1 MIVKSMT
8 GYGKGVYEDGQIKL
22 TVELKVV
29 NHRFLDIG
37 IKAPKQ
43 FNFAE
48 DALRKTI
55 KNGLVRGH
63 VDVYVNYEDNRE
75 IKNEVTA
82 DYALAAQYYELSQ
95 NIASKIGL
103 SNNVGVH
110 ELLKMPDVVTIKVG
124 DMDEEELLK
133 ALNGAC
139 VQAIEN
145 LDKMRIKEGEAMK
158 ADVLAKTAEVEK
170 LVSEIEKLAPDMT
183 AVHREKVRE
192 RVQEYLAD
200 VSVDEEKF
208 INEMAFYADKV
219 AVDEELTRLKSHISH
234 LRSIV
239 EKGGAIGK
247 QLDFVVQE
255 MNREANT
262 TGSKCCDINVAN
274 LVVALKSEIEKIRE
288 QIQNIE

>member
-1 MIVKSMT
+1 MTVKSMT
-8 GYGKGVYEDGQIKL
+8 GYGKGIYEDGQLKL

-29 NHRFLDIG
+29 NHRFLDVV

-48 DALRKTI
+48 DALRKAI
-55 KNGLVRGH
+55 KGGLVRGH
-63 VDVYVNYEDNRE
+63 VDVYVNFEDNRE
-75 IKNEVTA
+75 VRSEIGC
-82 DYALAAQYYELSQ
+82 DYELAERYAAMSRE
-95 NIASKIGL
+95 IAART
-103 SNNVGVH
+103 GVVDNLGTS
-110 ELLKMPDVVTIKVG
+110 ELLKMPDVVTVKVA
-124 DMDEEELLK
+124 DIDEEELLK
-133 ALNGAC
+133 AMLSAC
-139 VQAIEN
+139 GQAIEN
-145 LDKMRIKEGEAMK
+145 LDAMRLREGEAMK

-170 LVSEIEKLAPDMT
+170 IVGEIEKLAPDMT

-192 RVQEYLAD
+192 RVQEYLAG
-200 VSVDEEKF
+200 VAVDEEKF
-208 INEMAFYADKV
+208 VNEMAFYADKV

-239 EKGGAIGK
+239 DKGGAIGK

>member
-8 GYGKGVYEDGQIKL
+8 GYGKGVYEDGQVRL
-22 TVELKVV
+22 SVELKVV
-29 NHRFLDIG
+29 NHRFLDIA
-37 IKAPKQ
+37 IKSPKQ

-55 KNGLVRGH
+55 KGGLVRGH
-63 VDVYVNYEDNRE
+63 VDVYVNFEDNRE
-75 IKNEVTA
+75 VKNEVSA
-82 DYALAAQYYELSQ
+82 DYALANQYYELSKG
-95 NIASKIGL
+95 IAEKTGL
-103 SNNVGVH
+103 ENNVGVY
-110 ELLKMPDVVTIKVG
+110 ELLKMPDVVTIKVV
-124 DMDEEELLK
+124 DIEEEELLK
-133 ALNGAC
+133 ALQSAC
-139 VQAIEN
+139 LQAIEN

-170 LVSEIEKLAPDMT
+170 LVEQIAVLAPGMT

-192 RVQEYLAD
+192 RVQEYLAG
-200 VSVDEEKF
+200 VAIDEEKF
-208 INEMAFYADKV
+208 VNEMAFYADKV
-219 AVDEELTRLKSHISH
+219 AVDEELTRLASHIAH

>member
-55 KNGLVRGH
+55 KSGLVRGH

-103 SNNVGVH
+103 SNNVGVY

-262 TGSKCCDINVAN
+262 TGSKCCDINVTN

>member
-75 IKNEVTA
+75 IKSEVSA
-82 DYALAAQYYELSQ
+82 DYALAEQYYNLSKGV
-95 NIASKIGL
+95 AERVGL
-103 SNNVGVH
+103 ANNVGVY
-110 ELLKMPDVVTIKVG
+110 ELLKMPDVVSVKVA
-124 DMDEEELLK
+124 DIDEEELLK
-133 ALNGAC
+133 ALTAAC
-139 VQAIEN
+139 GQAIKN

-158 ADVLAKTAEVEK
+158 ADVLAKTQEVEK
-170 LVSEIEKLAPDMT
+170 LVSEIAKLAPGMT

-192 RVQEYLAD
+192 RVQEYLAG
-200 VSVDEEKF
+200 VAIDEEKF

-234 LRSIV
+234 LRAIV

-262 TGSKCCDINVAN
+262 TGSKCCDVNVAN

>member
-75 IKNEVTA
+75 IKSEVSA
-82 DYALAAQYYELSQ
+82 DYALAEQYYNLSKGV
-95 NIASKIGL
+95 AERVGL
-103 SNNVGVH
+103 ANNVGVY
-110 ELLKMPDVVTIKVG
+110 ELLKMPDVVSVKVA
-124 DMDEEELLK
+124 DIDEEELLK
-133 ALNGAC
+133 ALTAAC
-139 VQAIEN
+139 GQAIEN

-158 ADVLAKTAEVEK
+158 ADVLTKTQEVEK
-170 LVSEIEKLAPDMT
+170 LVSEIAKLAPGMT

-192 RVQEYLAD
+192 RVQEYLAG
-200 VSVDEEKF
+200 VAIDEDKF
-208 INEMAFYADKV
+208 IIEMAFYADKV

-234 LRSIV
+234 LRAIV

>member
-75 IKNEVTA
+75 IKSEVSA
-82 DYALAAQYYELSQ
+82 DYALAEQYYNLSKGV
-95 NIASKIGL
+95 AERIGL
-103 SNNVGVH
+103 ANNVGVY
-110 ELLKMPDVVTIKVG
+110 ELLKMPDVVSVKVA
-124 DMDEEELLK
+124 DIDEEELLK
-133 ALNGAC
+133 ALTAAC
-139 VQAIEN
+139 GQAIEN

-158 ADVLAKTAEVEK
+158 TDVLAKTQTVEK
-170 LVSEIEKLAPDMT
+170 LVSEIAKLAPGMT

-192 RVQEYLAD
+192 RVQEYLAG
-200 VSVDEEKF
+200 VAIDEEKF
-208 INEMAFYADKV
+208 INEMAFYVDKV

-234 LRSIV
+234 LRAIV

-262 TGSKCCDINVAN
+262 TGSKCCDVNVAN

>member
-1 MIVKSMT
+1 MTVKSMT
-8 GYGKGVYEDGQIKL
+8 GYGKGVYEDGQLKL

-29 NHRFLDIG
+29 NHRFLDVV

-48 DALRKTI
+48 DALRKAI
-55 KNGLVRGH
+55 KGGLVRGH
-63 VDVYVNYEDNRE
+63 VDVYVNFEDNRE
-75 IKNEVTA
+75 VRSEIGC
-82 DYALAAQYYELSQ
+82 DYALAEKYAQMAKEL
-95 NIASKIGL
+95 AKRT
-103 SNNVGVH
+103 GVCDNLGTS
-110 ELLKMPDVVTIKVG
+110 ELLKMPDVVTVKVA
-124 DMDEEELLK
+124 DIDEEELLK
-133 ALNGAC
+133 ALLAAC
-139 VQAIEN
+139 AQAIEN

-170 LVSEIEKLAPDMT
+170 IVGEIAKLAPGMT

-192 RVQEYLAD
+192 RVQEYLEGVA
-200 VSVDEEKF
+200 VDEEKF
-208 INEMAFYADKV
+208 VNEMAFYADKV
-219 AVDEELTRLKSHISH
+219 AVDEELTRLASHISH

-288 QIQNIE
+288 QIQNVE

>member
-8 GYGKGVYEDGQIKL
+8 GYGKGVYEDGQVRL
-22 TVELKVV
+22 SVELKVV
-29 NHRFLDIG
+29 NHRFLDIA
-37 IKAPKQ
+37 IKSPKQ

-55 KNGLVRGH
+55 KGGLVRGH
-63 VDVYVNYEDNRE
+63 VDIYVNFEDNRE
-75 IKNEVTA
+75 VKNEVSA
-82 DYALAAQYYELSQ
+82 DYALANQYYELSKG
-95 NIASKIGL
+95 IAEKTGL
-103 SNNVGVH
+103 ENNVGVY
-110 ELLKMPDVVTIKVG
+110 ELLKMPDVVTIKVA
-124 DMDEEELLK
+124 DIEEKELLK
-133 ALNGAC
+133 ALQSAC
-139 VQAIEN
+139 LQAIEN

-170 LVSEIEKLAPDMT
+170 LVEQIAVLAPGMT

-192 RVQEYLAD
+192 RVQEYLAG
-200 VSVDEEKF
+200 VAIDEEKF
-208 INEMAFYADKV
+208 VNEMAFYADKV
-219 AVDEELTRLKSHISH
+219 AVDEELTRLASHIAH

>member
-75 IKNEVTA
+75 IKSEVSA
-82 DYALAAQYYELSQ
+82 DYALAEQYYNLSKGV
-95 NIASKIGL
+95 AERIGL
-103 SNNVGVH
+103 ANNVGVY
-110 ELLKMPDVVTIKVG
+110 ELLKMPDVVSVKVA
-124 DMDEEELLK
+124 DIDEEELLK
-133 ALNGAC
+133 ALTAAC
-139 VQAIEN
+139 GQAIEN

-158 ADVLAKTAEVEK
+158 ADVLAKTQTVEK
-170 LVSEIEKLAPDMT
+170 LVSEIAKLAPGMT

-192 RVQEYLAD
+192 RVQEYLAG
-200 VSVDEEKF
+200 VAIDEEKF

-234 LRSIV
+234 LRAIV

>member
-75 IKNEVTA
+75 IKSEVSA
-82 DYALAAQYYELSQ
+82 DYALAEQYYNLSKGV
-95 NIASKIGL
+95 AERIGL
-103 SNNVGVH
+103 ANNVGVY
-110 ELLKMPDVVTIKVG
+110 ELLKMPDVVSVKVA
-124 DMDEEELLK
+124 DIDEEELLK
-133 ALNGAC
+133 ALTAAC
-139 VQAIEN
+139 GQAIEN

-158 ADVLAKTAEVEK
+158 ADVLAKTQTVEK
-170 LVSEIEKLAPDMT
+170 LVSEIAKLAPGMT

-192 RVQEYLAD
+192 RVQEYLAG
-200 VSVDEEKF
+200 VAIDEEKF

-234 LRSIV
+234 LRAIV

-262 TGSKCCDINVAN
+262 TGSKCCDVNVAN

>member
-75 IKNEVTA
+75 IKSEVSA
-82 DYALAAQYYELSQ
+82 DYALAEQYYNLSKGV
-95 NIASKIGL
+95 AERIGL
-103 SNNVGVH
+103 ANNVGVY
-110 ELLKMPDVVTIKVG
+110 ELLKMPDVVSVKVA

-133 ALNGAC
+133 ALTAAC
-139 VQAIEN
+139 GQAIEN

-158 ADVLAKTAEVEK
+158 ADVLAKTQEVEK
-170 LVSEIEKLAPDMT
+170 LVSEIAKLAPGMT

-192 RVQEYLAD
+192 RVQEYLAG
-200 VSVDEEKF
+200 VAIDEEKF

-234 LRSIV
+234 LRAIV

>member
-1 MIVKSMT
+1 MTVKSMT
-8 GYGKGVYEDGQIKL
+8 GYGKGIYEDGQLKM

-29 NHRFLDIG
+29 NHRFLDVA

-48 DALRKTI
+48 DALRKAI
-55 KNGLVRGH
+55 KGGLVRGH
-63 VDVYVNYEDNRE
+63 VDVYVNFEDNRE
-75 IKNEVTA
+75 EKSGIEC
-82 DYALAAQYYELSQ
+82 DFALAERYAAMARE
-95 NIASKIGL
+95 IAART
-103 SNNVGVH
+103 GVVDNLGTS
-110 ELLKMPDVVTIKVG
+110 ELLKMPDVVTVKVA
-124 DMDEEELLK
+124 DVDEEALLG
-133 ALNGAC
+133 ALLTAC
-139 VQAIEN
+139 GQAIEN
-145 LDKMRIKEGEAMK
+145 LDKMRLKEGEAMK
-158 ADVLAKTAEVEK
+158 SDVLAKTAEVEK
-170 LVSEIEKLAPDMT
+170 IVKEIEKLAPGMT

-192 RVQEYLAD
+192 RVQEYLAG
-200 VSVDEEKF
+200 VAVDEEKF
-208 INEMAFYADKV
+208 VNEMAFYADKV
-219 AVDEELTRLKSHISH
+219 AVDEELTRLQSHIAH

-239 EKGGAIGK
+239 GKGGAIGK

>member
-8 GYGKGVYEDGQIKL
+8 GYGKGVYEDGQVRL
-22 TVELKVV
+22 SVELKVV
-29 NHRFLDIG
+29 NHRFLDIA
-37 IKAPKQ
+37 IKSPKQ

-55 KNGLVRGH
+55 KGGLVRGH
-63 VDVYVNYEDNRE
+63 VDVYVNFEDNRE
-75 IKNEVTA
+75 VKNEVSA
-82 DYALAAQYYELSQ
+82 DYALANQYYELSKG
-95 NIASKIGL
+95 IAEKTGL
-103 SNNVGVH
+103 ENNVGVY
-110 ELLKMPDVVTIKVG
+110 ELLKMPDVVTIKVA
-124 DMDEEELLK
+124 DIEEEELLK
-133 ALNGAC
+133 ALQSAC
-139 VQAIEN
+139 LQAIEN

-158 ADVLAKTAEVEK
+158 ADVLAKTTEVEK
-170 LVSEIEKLAPDMT
+170 LVEQIAVLAPGMT

-192 RVQEYLAD
+192 RVQEYLAG
-200 VSVDEEKF
+200 VSIDEEKF
-208 INEMAFYADKV
+208 VNEMAFYADKV
-219 AVDEELTRLKSHISH
+219 AVDEELTRLASHIAH

>member
-8 GYGKGVYEDGQIKL
+8 GYGKGIFEDGQIRL

-48 DALRKTI
+48 DALRKAL
-55 KNGLVRGH
+55 KSGMVRGH
-63 VDVYVNYEDNRE
+63 VDVYVNFEDNRDV
-75 IKNEVTA
+75 KSEVEC
-82 DYALAAQYYELSQ
+82 DYALAAKYHELAAG
-95 NIASKIGL
+95 IAEKTGL
-103 SNNVGVH
+103 ENNVGVY
-110 ELLKMPDVVTIKVG
+110 ELLKMPDVVTVKVA
-124 DMDEEELLK
+124 DIDEEELMK
-133 ALNGAC
+133 ALLAAC
-139 VQAIEN
+139 AQALEN
-145 LDKMRIKEGEAMK
+145 LDRMRVKEGEAMK
-158 ADVLAKTAEVEK
+158 ADVLEKTAEVEK
-170 LVSEIEKLAPDMT
+170 IVGEIEKLAPGMT

-192 RVQEYLAD
+192 RVQEYLGGVA
-200 VSVDEEKF
+200 VDEEKF

-219 AVDEELTRLKSHISH
+219 AVDEELTRLRSHISH
-234 LRSIV
+234 LRAIV

>member
-75 IKNEVTA
+75 IKSEVSA
-82 DYALAAQYYELSQ
+82 DYALAEQYYNLSKGV
-95 NIASKIGL
+95 AERVGL
-103 SNNVGVH
+103 ANNVGVY
-110 ELLKMPDVVTIKVG
+110 ELLKMPDVVSVKVA
-124 DMDEEELLK
+124 DIDEEELLK
-133 ALNGAC
+133 ALTAAC
-139 VQAIEN
+139 GQAIEN

-158 ADVLAKTAEVEK
+158 ADVLTKTQEVEK
-170 LVSEIEKLAPDMT
+170 LVSEIAKLAPGMT

-192 RVQEYLAD
+192 RVQEYLAG
-200 VSVDEEKF
+200 VAIDEEKF

-234 LRSIV
+234 LRAIV

>member
-1 MIVKSMT
+1 MTVKSMT
-8 GYGKGVYEDGQIKL
+8 GYGKGVYEDGQLKL

-29 NHRFLDIG
+29 NHRFLDVV

-48 DALRKTI
+48 DALRKAI
-55 KNGLVRGH
+55 KGGLVRGH
-63 VDVYVNYEDNRE
+63 VDVYVNFEDNRE
-75 IKNEVTA
+75 VRSEI
-82 DYALAAQYYELSQ
+82 DCDYELAEKYASLAREIAARTGVVD
-95 NIASKIGL
+95 NIGTS
-103 SNNVGVH
+103 
-110 ELLKMPDVVTIKVG
+110 ELLKMPDVVTVKVA
-124 DMDEEELLK
+124 DIDEEELLK
-133 ALNGAC
+133 AMLSAC
-139 VQAIEN
+139 GQAIEN
-145 LDKMRIKEGEAMK
+145 LDAMRLREGEAMK

-170 LVSEIEKLAPDMT
+170 IVGEIEKLAPDMT

-192 RVQEYLAD
+192 RVQEYLAG
-200 VSVDEEKF
+200 VAVDEEKF
-208 INEMAFYADKV
+208 VNEMAFYADKV

-239 EKGGAIGK
+239 DKGGAIGK

>member
-55 KNGLVRGH
+55 KSGLVRGH

-103 SNNVGVH
+103 SNNVGVY

-183 AVHREKVRE
+183 AVHRKKVRE
-192 RVQEYLAD
+192 RVQEYLAG

-274 LVVALKSEIEKIRE
+274 LVVALKSEIEKMRE

>member
-8 GYGKGVYEDGQIKL
+8 GYGKGIYEDEQVKL

-43 FNFAE
+43 FSFAE
-48 DALRKTI
+48 DALRKAV

-63 VDVYVNYEDNRE
+63 VDVYVNFEDNRE
-75 IKNEVTA
+75 IRNDVCA
-82 DYALAAQYYELSQ
+82 DYALAERYYELGKE
-95 NIASKIGL
+95 IANRTGQI
-103 SNNVGVH
+103 NNVGVY
-110 ELLKMPDVVTIKVG
+110 ELLRMPDVVTVKVA
-124 DMDEEELLK
+124 DIEEDELLK
-133 ALNGAC
+133 AMLSAC
-139 VQAIEN
+139 GQAIEN
-145 LDKMRIKEGEAMK
+145 LDRMRTKEGEAMK
-158 ADVLAKTAEVEK
+158 ADVLEKTDTVEN
-170 LVSEIEKLAPDMT
+170 LVSEIEKLAPSMT
-183 AVHREKVRE
+183 AIHREKVRE
-192 RVQEYLAD
+192 RVQEYLSGVAI
-200 VSVDEEKF
+200 DEEKF

-219 AVDEELTRLKSHISH
+219 AVDEELTRLKSHIAH

>member
-75 IKNEVTA
+75 IKSEVSA
-82 DYALAAQYYELSQ
+82 DYALAEQYYNLSKGV
-95 NIASKIGL
+95 AERIGL
-103 SNNVGVH
+103 ANNVGVY
-110 ELLKMPDVVTIKVG
+110 ELLKMPDVVSVKVA
-124 DMDEEELLK
+124 DIDEEELLK
-133 ALNGAC
+133 ALTAAC
-139 VQAIEN
+139 GQAIEN

-158 ADVLAKTAEVEK
+158 ADVLAKTQTVEK
-170 LVSEIEKLAPDMT
+170 LVSEIAKLAPGMT

-192 RVQEYLAD
+192 RVQEYLAG
-200 VSVDEEKF
+200 VAIDEEKF
-208 INEMAFYADKV
+208 INEMAFYVDKV

-234 LRSIV
+234 LRAIV

-262 TGSKCCDINVAN
+262 TGSKCCDVNVAN

>member
-75 IKNEVTA
+75 IKSEVSA
-82 DYALAAQYYELSQ
+82 DYALAEQYYNLSKGV
-95 NIASKIGL
+95 AERIGL
-103 SNNVGVH
+103 ANNVGVY
-110 ELLKMPDVVTIKVG
+110 ELLKMPDVVSVKVA
-124 DMDEEELLK
+124 DIDEEELLK
-133 ALNGAC
+133 ALTAAC
-139 VQAIEN
+139 GNAIEN

-158 ADVLAKTAEVEK
+158 ADVLAKTQEVEK
-170 LVSEIEKLAPDMT
+170 LVSEIAKLAPGMT

-192 RVQEYLAD
+192 RVQEYLAG
-200 VSVDEEKF
+200 VAIDEEKF

-234 LRSIV
+234 LRAIV

>member
-75 IKNEVTA
+75 IKSEVSA
-82 DYALAAQYYELSQ
+82 DYALAEQYYNLSKGV
-95 NIASKIGL
+95 AERVGL
-103 SNNVGVH
+103 ANNVGVY
-110 ELLKMPDVVTIKVG
+110 ELLKMPDVVSVKVA
-124 DMDEEELLK
+124 DIDEEELLK
-133 ALNGAC
+133 ALTAAC
-139 VQAIEN
+139 GKAIEN

-158 ADVLAKTAEVEK
+158 ADVLAKTQEVEK
-170 LVSEIEKLAPDMT
+170 LVSEIAKLAPGMT

-192 RVQEYLAD
+192 RVQEYLAG
-200 VSVDEEKF
+200 VAIDEEKF

-234 LRSIV
+234 LRAIV

>member
-8 GYGKGVYEDGQIKL
+8 GYGKGVYEDGQLRL

-29 NHRFLDIG
+29 NHRFLDIAV
-37 IKAPKQ
+37 KTPKQ

-63 VDVYVNYEDNRE
+63 VDVYVNFEDNRE
-75 IKNEVTA
+75 IKNEVSA
-82 DYALAAQYYELSQ
+82 DYALAEQYYELSKG
-95 NIASKIGL
+95 IAARTGL
-103 SNNVGVH
+103 TNNVGVY

-133 ALNGAC
+133 ALDCAC
-139 VQAIEN
+139 RQAIEN
-145 LDKMRIKEGEAMK
+145 LDKMRVKEGEAMK

-170 LVSEIEKLAPDMT
+170 LVGQIEELAPGMT

-192 RVQEYLAD
+192 RVQEYLDGVAI
-200 VSVDEEKF
+200 DEEKF

-219 AVDEELTRLKSHISH
+219 AVDEELTRLNSHIAH
-234 LRSIV
+234 LRAIV

>member
-75 IKNEVTA
+75 IKSEVSA
-82 DYALAAQYYELSQ
+82 DYALAEQYYNLSKGV
-95 NIASKIGL
+95 AERVGL
-103 SNNVGVH
+103 ANNVGVY
-110 ELLKMPDVVTIKVG
+110 ELLKMPDVVSVKVA
-124 DMDEEELLK
+124 DIDEEELLK
-133 ALNGAC
+133 ALTAAC
-139 VQAIEN
+139 GQAIEN

-158 ADVLAKTAEVEK
+158 ADVLTKTQEVEK
-170 LVSEIEKLAPDMT
+170 LVSEIAKLAPGMT

-192 RVQEYLAD
+192 RVQEYLAG
-200 VSVDEEKF
+200 VAIDEEKF

-234 LRSIV
+234 LRAIV

-262 TGSKCCDINVAN
+262 TGSKCCDINVGN

>member
-1 MIVKSMT
+1 MTVKSMT
-8 GYGKGVYEDGQIKL
+8 GYGKGAYEDGQLKL

-29 NHRFLDIG
+29 NHRFLDVV

-48 DALRKTI
+48 DALRKAI
-55 KNGLVRGH
+55 KGGLVRGH
-63 VDVYVNYEDNRE
+63 VDVYVNFEDNRE
-75 IKNEVTA
+75 VRSEIGC
-82 DYALAAQYYELSQ
+82 DYELAEKYASLAREIAARTGVVD
-95 NIASKIGL
+95 NIGTS
-103 SNNVGVH
+103 
-110 ELLKMPDVVTIKVG
+110 ELLKMPDVVTVKVA
-124 DMDEEELLK
+124 DIDEEELLK
-133 ALNGAC
+133 AMLSAC
-139 VQAIEN
+139 GQAIEN
-145 LDKMRIKEGEAMK
+145 LDAMRLREGEAMK

-170 LVSEIEKLAPDMT
+170 IVGEIEKLAPDMT

-192 RVQEYLAD
+192 RVQEYLAG
-200 VSVDEEKF
+200 VAVDEEKF
-208 INEMAFYADKV
+208 VNEMAFYADKV

-239 EKGGAIGK
+239 DKGGAIGK

>member
-1 MIVKSMT
+1 MTVKSMT
-8 GYGKGVYEDGQIKL
+8 GYGKGVYEDGQLKL

-29 NHRFLDIG
+29 NHRFLDVV

-48 DALRKTI
+48 DALRKAI
-55 KNGLVRGH
+55 KGGLVRGH
-63 VDVYVNYEDNRE
+63 VDVYVNFEDNRE
-75 IKNEVTA
+75 VRSEIGC
-82 DYALAAQYYELSQ
+82 DYELAERYAAMSRE
-95 NIASKIGL
+95 IAART
-103 SNNVGVH
+103 GVVDNLGAS
-110 ELLKMPDVVTIKVG
+110 ELLKMPDVVTVKVA
-124 DMDEEELLK
+124 DIDEEELLK
-133 ALNGAC
+133 AMLSAC
-139 VQAIEN
+139 GQAIEN
-145 LDKMRIKEGEAMK
+145 LDAMRLREGEAMK
-158 ADVLAKTAEVEK
+158 ADVLAKTTEVEK
-170 LVSEIEKLAPDMT
+170 IVGEIEKLAPDMT

-192 RVQEYLAD
+192 RVQEYLAG
-200 VSVDEEKF
+200 VAVDEEKF
-208 INEMAFYADKV
+208 VNEMAFYADKV

-239 EKGGAIGK
+239 DKGGAIGK

>member
-1 MIVKSMT
+1 MTVKSMT
-8 GYGKGVYEDGQIKL
+8 GYGKGVYEDGQLKL

-29 NHRFLDIG
+29 NHRFLDVV

-48 DALRKTI
+48 DALRKAI
-55 KNGLVRGH
+55 KGGLVRGH
-63 VDVYVNYEDNRE
+63 VDVYVNFEDNRE
-75 IKNEVTA
+75 VRSEIGC
-82 DYALAAQYYELSQ
+82 DYELAERYAAMSRE
-95 NIASKIGL
+95 IAART
-103 SNNVGVH
+103 GVVDNLGTS
-110 ELLKMPDVVTIKVG
+110 ELLKMPDVVTVKVA
-124 DMDEEELLK
+124 DIDEEELLK
-133 ALNGAC
+133 AMLSAC
-139 VQAIEN
+139 GQAIEN
-145 LDKMRIKEGEAMK
+145 LDAMRLREGEAMK

-170 LVSEIEKLAPDMT
+170 IVGEIEKLAPDMT

-192 RVQEYLAD
+192 RVQEYLAG
-200 VSVDEEKF
+200 VAVDEEKF
-208 INEMAFYADKV
+208 VNEMAFYADKV

-239 EKGGAIGK
+239 DKGGAIGK

-262 TGSKCCDINVAN
+262 TGSKCCDINIAN

>member
-75 IKNEVTA
+75 IKSEVSA
-82 DYALAAQYYELSQ
+82 DYALAEQYYNLSKGV
-95 NIASKIGL
+95 AERVGL
-103 SNNVGVH
+103 ANNVGVY
-110 ELLKMPDVVTIKVG
+110 ELLKMPDVVSVKVA
-124 DMDEEELLK
+124 DIDEEELLK
-133 ALNGAC
+133 ALTAAC
-139 VQAIEN
+139 GKAIEN

-158 ADVLAKTAEVEK
+158 ADVLAKTQEVEK
-170 LVSEIEKLAPDMT
+170 LVSEIAKLAPGMT

-192 RVQEYLAD
+192 RVQEYLAG
-200 VSVDEEKF
+200 VAIDEEKF

-234 LRSIV
+234 LRAIV

-255 MNREANT
+255 MSREANT

-274 LVVALKSEIEKIRE
+274 LVVALKSEIENIRE

>member
-75 IKNEVTA
+75 IKSEVSA
-82 DYALAAQYYELSQ
+82 DYALAEQYYNLSKGV
-95 NIASKIGL
+95 AERIGL
-103 SNNVGVH
+103 ANNVGVY
-110 ELLKMPDVVTIKVG
+110 ELLKMPDVVSVKVA
-124 DMDEEELLK
+124 DIDEEELLK
-133 ALNGAC
+133 ALTAAC
-139 VQAIEN
+139 GQAIEN

-158 ADVLAKTAEVEK
+158 ADVLAKTQEVEK
-170 LVSEIEKLAPDMT
+170 LVSEIAKLAPGMT

-192 RVQEYLAD
+192 RVQEYLAG
-200 VSVDEEKF
+200 VAIDEEKF

-234 LRSIV
+234 LRAIV

-262 TGSKCCDINVAN
+262 TGSKCCDVNVAN

>member
-75 IKNEVTA
+75 IKSEVSA
-82 DYALAAQYYELSQ
+82 DYALAEQYYNLSKGV
-95 NIASKIGL
+95 AERIGL
-103 SNNVGVH
+103 ANNVGVY
-110 ELLKMPDVVTIKVG
+110 ELLKMPDVVSVKVA
-124 DMDEEELLK
+124 DIDEEELLK
-133 ALNGAC
+133 ALTAAC
-139 VQAIEN
+139 GQAIEN
-145 LDKMRIKEGEAMK
+145 LDKMRVKEGEAMK
-158 ADVLAKTAEVEK
+158 ADVLAKTQEVEK
-170 LVSEIEKLAPDMT
+170 LVSEIAKLAPGMT

-192 RVQEYLAD
+192 RVQEYLAG
-200 VSVDEEKF
+200 VAIDEEKF

-234 LRSIV
+234 LRAIV

>member
-8 GYGKGVYEDGQIKL
+8 GYGKGVYEDGQLRL

-29 NHRFLDIG
+29 NHRFLDIAV
-37 IKAPKQ
+37 KTPKQ

-63 VDVYVNYEDNRE
+63 VDVYVNFEDNRE
-75 IKNEVTA
+75 IKNEVSA
-82 DYALAAQYYELSQ
+82 DYALAEQYYELSKG
-95 NIASKIGL
+95 IAQRTGL
-103 SNNVGVH
+103 TNNVGVY

-133 ALNGAC
+133 ALDCAC
-139 VQAIEN
+139 RQAIEN
-145 LDKMRIKEGEAMK
+145 LDKMRVKEGEAMK

-170 LVSEIEKLAPDMT
+170 LVGQIEELAPGMT

-192 RVQEYLAD
+192 RVQEYLDGVAI
-200 VSVDEEKF
+200 DEEKF

-219 AVDEELTRLKSHISH
+219 AVDEELTRLNSHIAH
-234 LRSIV
+234 LRAIV

>member
-1 MIVKSMT
+1 MTVKSMT
-8 GYGKGVYEDGQIKL
+8 GYGKGAYEDGKLKL

-29 NHRFLDIG
+29 NHRFLDVV

-48 DALRKTI
+48 DALRKAI
-55 KNGLVRGH
+55 KGGLVRGH
-63 VDVYVNYEDNRE
+63 VDVYVNFEDNRE
-75 IKNEVTA
+75 VRSEIGC
-82 DYALAAQYYELSQ
+82 DYELAEKYASLARE
-95 NIASKIGL
+95 IAART
-103 SNNVGVH
+103 GVVDNLGTS
-110 ELLKMPDVVTIKVG
+110 ELLKMPDVVTVKVA
-124 DMDEEELLK
+124 DIDEEELLK
-133 ALNGAC
+133 AMLSAC
-139 VQAIEN
+139 GQAIEN
-145 LDKMRIKEGEAMK
+145 LDAMRLREGEAMK

-170 LVSEIEKLAPDMT
+170 IVGEIEKLAPDMT

-192 RVQEYLAD
+192 RVQEYLAG
-200 VSVDEEKF
+200 VAVDEEKF
-208 INEMAFYADKV
+208 VNEMAFYADKV

-239 EKGGAIGK
+239 DKGGAIGK

>member
-8 GYGKGVYEDGQIKL
+8 GYGKGVYEDGQVRL
-22 TVELKVV
+22 SVELKVV
-29 NHRFLDIG
+29 NHRFLDIA
-37 IKAPKQ
+37 IKSPKQ

-55 KNGLVRGH
+55 KGGLVRGH
-63 VDVYVNYEDNRE
+63 VDIYVNFEDNRE
-75 IKNEVTA
+75 VKNEVSA
-82 DYALAAQYYELSQ
+82 DYALANQYYELSKG
-95 NIASKIGL
+95 IAEKTGL
-103 SNNVGVH
+103 ENNVGVY
-110 ELLKMPDVVTIKVG
+110 ELLKMPDVVTIKVA
-124 DMDEEELLK
+124 DIEEEELLK
-133 ALNGAC
+133 ALQSAC
-139 VQAIEN
+139 LQAIEN

-170 LVSEIEKLAPDMT
+170 LVEQIAVLAPGMT

-192 RVQEYLAD
+192 RVQEYLAG
-200 VSVDEEKF
+200 VAIDEEKF
-208 INEMAFYADKV
+208 VNEMAFYADKV
-219 AVDEELTRLKSHISH
+219 AVDEELTRLASHIAH

>member
-55 KNGLVRGH
+55 KSGLVRGH

-75 IKNEVTA
+75 KKNEVTA

-103 SNNVGVH
+103 SNNVGVY

-192 RVQEYLAD
+192 RVQEYLAG

-274 LVVALKSEIEKIRE
+274 LVVALKSEIEKMRE

>member
-75 IKNEVTA
+75 IKSEVSA
-82 DYALAAQYYELSQ
+82 DYALAEQYYNLSKGV
-95 NIASKIGL
+95 AERVGL
-103 SNNVGVH
+103 ANNVGVY
-110 ELLKMPDVVTIKVG
+110 ELLKMPDVVSVKVA
-124 DMDEEELLK
+124 DIDEEELLK
-133 ALNGAC
+133 ALTAAC
-139 VQAIEN
+139 GKAIEN

-158 ADVLAKTAEVEK
+158 ADVLAKTQEVEK
-170 LVSEIEKLAPDMT
+170 LVSEIAKLAPGMT

-192 RVQEYLAD
+192 RVQEYLAG
-200 VSVDEEKF
+200 VAIDEEKF

-234 LRSIV
+234 LRAIV
-239 EKGGAIGK
+239 EKGDAIGK

>member
-43 FNFAE
+43 FSFAE

-75 IKNEVTA
+75 IKSEVSA
-82 DYALAAQYYELSQ
+82 DYALAEQYYNLSKGV
-95 NIASKIGL
+95 AERIGL
-103 SNNVGVH
+103 ANNVGVY
-110 ELLKMPDVVTIKVG
+110 ELLKMPDVVSVKVA
-124 DMDEEELLK
+124 DIDEEELLK
-133 ALNGAC
+133 ALTAAC
-139 VQAIEN
+139 GQAIEN

-158 ADVLAKTAEVEK
+158 ADVLAKTQTVEK
-170 LVSEIEKLAPDMT
+170 LVSEIAKLAPGMT

-192 RVQEYLAD
+192 RVQEYLAG
-200 VSVDEEKF
+200 VAIDEEKF

-234 LRSIV
+234 LRAIV

-262 TGSKCCDINVAN
+262 TGSKCCDVNVAN

>member
-55 KNGLVRGH
+55 KSGLVRGH

-103 SNNVGVH
+103 SNNVGVY

-158 ADVLAKTAEVEK
+158 ADVLAKAAEVEK

-192 RVQEYLAD
+192 RVQEYLAG

>member
-8 GYGKGVYEDGQIKL
+8 GYGKGVYEDWQIKL

-103 SNNVGVH
+103 ANNVGVY

-124 DMDEEELLK
+124 DMDEEELLN
-133 ALNGAC
+133 ALNCAC

-183 AVHREKVRE
+183 VVHREKVRE
-192 RVQEYLAD
+192 RVQEYLAG

>member
-1 MIVKSMT
+1 MTVKSMT
-8 GYGKGVYEDGQIKL
+8 GYGKGVYEDGQLKL

-29 NHRFLDIG
+29 NHRFLDVV

-48 DALRKTI
+48 DALRKAI
-55 KNGLVRGH
+55 KGGLVRGH
-63 VDVYVNYEDNRE
+63 VDVYVNFEDNRE
-75 IKNEVTA
+75 VRSEIGC
-82 DYALAAQYYELSQ
+82 DYELAERYAAMSRE
-95 NIASKIGL
+95 IA
-103 SNNVGVH
+103 VRTGVVDNLGTS
-110 ELLKMPDVVTIKVG
+110 ELLKMPDVVTVKVA
-124 DMDEEELLK
+124 DIDEEELLK
-133 ALNGAC
+133 AMLSAC
-139 VQAIEN
+139 GQAIEN
-145 LDKMRIKEGEAMK
+145 LDAMRLREGEAMK

-170 LVSEIEKLAPDMT
+170 IVGEIEKLAPDMT

-192 RVQEYLAD
+192 RVQEYLAG
-200 VSVDEEKF
+200 VAVDEEKF
-208 INEMAFYADKV
+208 VNEMAFYADKV

-239 EKGGAIGK
+239 DKGGAIGK